1 MRKITCLVLSL
12 MLALSL
18 AACGSGSGSTT
29 STTAAAADAAETAAA
44 AASIGVEDGVL
55 TIAMECAYAP
65 YNWMQG
71 DDSNGAVPISNV
83 PGSYANGY
91 DVMIGKKIAEANGWE
106 LEVIQADWDSL
117 VPGVQTGI
125 YDAVIAGQ
133 SMTAERSEQ
142 VDFAGPY
149 FYASIVCVTKKDS
162 PYATATSIA
171 DLAGGKCTAQIAT
184 IWYDQCLP
192 QIDGALVQTAA
203 ETAPAMLMAL
213 ETGSVDFICTDMP
226 TAQGAVAAYP
236 DMTILDFSGT
246 DGDFQFSD
254 EVRAENVNIGVSIK
268 KGNTE
273 LKNMID
279 SVLSTMTADDMNALM
294 EQAIAIQPLSE

>member
-12 MLALSL
+12 VLALSL
-18 AACGSGSGSTT
+18 AACGSGSTA
-29 STTAAAADAAETAAA
+29 STTAAAA
-44 AASIGVEDGVL
+44 ASTGVEDGVL

-106 LEVIQADWDSL
+106 LEVIQADWASL
-117 VPGVQTGI
+117 VPDVQTGI

-254 EVRAENVNIGVSIK
+254 EVRAENVNIGVSVK

>member
-12 MLALSL
+12 VLALSL
-18 AACGSGSGSTT
+18 AACGSGSTT
-29 STTAAAADAAETAAA
+29 STTAAADAAETAAA
-44 AASIGVEDGVL
+44 SASTGVEDGVL

-236 DMTILDFSGT
+236 DITILDFSGT

-254 EVRAENVNIGVSIK
+254 EVRAENVNIGVSVK

>member
-18 AACGSGSGSTT
+18 AACGSGSTT
-29 STTAAAADAAETAAA
+29 STTATTAAA
-44 AASIGVEDGVL
+44 AAASTGVEDGVL

-192 QIDGALVQTAA
+192 QINGALVQTAA

-254 EVRAENVNIGVSIK
+254 EVRAENVNIGVSVK

-279 SVLSTMTADDMNALM
+279 AVLSTMTQDDMNALM
-294 EQAIAIQPLSE
+294 EQAITIQPLSE

>member
-1 MRKITCLVLSL
+1 MRRITCLVLAL

-18 AACGSGSGSTT
+18 AACGSGSTT
-29 STTAAAADAAETAAA
+29 
-44 AASIGVEDGVL
+44 GVEDGVL

-91 DVMIGKKIAEANGWE
+91 DVMIGKKIAEANGWQ

-133 SMTAERSEQ
+133 SMTAERSKQ

-192 QIDGALVQTAA
+192 QINGALVQTAA

-254 EVRAENVNIGVSIK
+254 EVRAENVNIGVSVK

-279 SVLSTMTADDMNALM
+279 AVLSTMTQDDMNALM

>member
-12 MLALSL
+12 VLALSL
-18 AACGSGSGSTT
+18 AACGSGSTT
-29 STTAAAADAAETAAA
+29 STTAAADAAETAAA
-44 AASIGVEDGVL
+44 SASTGVEDGVL

-254 EVRAENVNIGVSIK
+254 EVRAENVNIGVSVK

-279 SVLSTMTADDMNALM
+279 AVLSTMTADDMNALM

>member
-12 MLALSL
+12 VLALSL
-18 AACGSGSGSTT
+18 AACGSGSTA
-29 STTAAAADAAETAAA
+29 STTAAAA
-44 AASIGVEDGVL
+44 ASTGVEDGVL

-254 EVRAENVNIGVSIK
+254 EIRAENVNIGVSVK

>member
-12 MLALSL
+12 VLALSL
-18 AACGSGSGSTT
+18 AACGSGSTT
-29 STTAAAADAAETAAA
+29 STTAAADAAETAAA
-44 AASIGVEDGVL
+44 SASTGVEDGVL

-106 LEVIQADWDSL
+106 LEVIQADWDSM

-254 EVRAENVNIGVSIK
+254 EVRAENVNIGVSVK

>member
-1 MRKITCLVLSL
+1 MRRRVIAC
-12 MLALSL
+12 MLALVMAL
-18 AACGSGSGSTT
+18 ALCACGS
-29 STTAAAADAAETAAA
+29 TAATTDTAADTSAANV
-44 AASIGVEDGVL
+44 SGVEDGVL
-55 TIAMECAYAP
+55 TVAMECAYAP
-65 YNWMQG
+65 YNWTQS

-91 DVMIGKKIAEANGWE
+91 DVMIAKKICEANGWE
-106 LEVIQADWDSL
+106 LELVQSDWDSL
-117 VPGVQTGI
+117 VPGVQTGTF
-125 YDAVIAGQ
+125 DAVIAGQ

-149 FYASIVCVTKKDS
+149 FYATIVCLTKAGS
-162 PYATATSIA
+162 PFANATGIA
-171 DLAGGKCTAQIAT
+171 DLAGGSCTAQIAT

-192 QIDGALVQTAA
+192 QITGADIQPAA

-213 ETGSVDFICTDMP
+213 ETDTVDFVCTDMP

-236 DMTILDFSGT
+236 DMVILDFSGT

-254 EVRAENVNIGVSIK
+254 EVRAENVNIGVSLR

-273 LKNMID
+273 LQSAID
-279 SVLSTMTADDMNALM
+279 SVLSTMTADDFNSLMAL
-294 EQAIAIQPLSE
+294 AISVQPLSE